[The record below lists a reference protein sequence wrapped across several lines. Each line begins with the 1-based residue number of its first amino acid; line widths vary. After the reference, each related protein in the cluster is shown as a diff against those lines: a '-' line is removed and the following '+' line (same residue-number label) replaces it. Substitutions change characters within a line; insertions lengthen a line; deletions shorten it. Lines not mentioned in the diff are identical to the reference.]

1 MKRFQQGLPIYIDYP
16 FKSVMFRWEDDRVWA
31 KWYGESFETERPHSS
46 DLFHQAILAG
56 DEITAEQYRR
66 GKI

>member
-16 FKSVMFRWEDDRVWA
+16 FESVMFRWGDGRVWA
-31 KWYGESFETERPHSS
+31 KFYGESDEAERPESS
-46 DLFHQAILAG
+46 NLFHQAILGG

>member
-1 MKRFQQGLPIYIDYP
+1 MKRFQQGLPVYIDYP
-16 FKSVMFRWEDDRVWA
+16 FESVMFRWDDGRVWS
-31 KWYGESFETERPHSS
+31 KWYGESFETERPESS